1 MKYNN
6 PEYESNIPDRHTR
19 GLDWQ
24 KKKIIVLAGNR
35 EQFERYLADNGLTDS
50 EAVYGFEPD
59 RIYGIRASKVEII
72 GTFWERKDASKLKEV
87 ADSRII

>member
-1 MKYNN
+1 M
-6 PEYESNIPDRHTR
+6 
-19 GLDWQ
+19 
-24 KKKIIVLAGNR
+24 AGNR
-35 EQFERYLADNGLTDS
+35 EQFEHYLADNGLTDS

-59 RIYGIRASKVEII
+59 RIYGIRVSKVEVI